1 MDLNLIL
8 TILQSISISLGVGV
22 STVTLISFLYAIKD
36 GVIDHKE
43 RSLLGLMYTVL
54 RVAMV
59 LILITVIA
67 LLYLES
73 KDTSSVGLN
82 PATVM
87 QIILVIALFVN
98 AVLMTVRIMPS
109 QIGPA
114 IQAGTWYTLGFM
126 SALLS
131 VGLVPETVGGALLG
145 YFMTVTAI
153 IIMVN
158 GVRLYLTRDLR
169 QKTVTVN
176 PAVFELPSQDSDPAS
191 DSK

>member
-8 TILQSISISLGVGV
+8 TILQSVAISLGVGV

-67 LLYLES
+67 LLYLNARE
-73 KDTSSVGLN
+73 TSSISLS
-82 PATVM
+82 PAVAM
-87 QIILVIALFVN
+87 QIILVVALFVN
-98 AVLMTVRIMPS
+98 AVLMKVRIMPS
-109 QIGPA
+109 QFGPA
-114 IQAGTWYTLGFM
+114 LQAATWYTLGFM

-131 VGLVPETVGGALLG
+131 EGYAPETVSGALLG
-145 YFMTVTAI
+145 YLITVTTI
-153 IIMVN
+153 IVVVN
-158 GVRLYLTRDLR
+158 GVKLYITRDLR
-169 QKTVTVN
+169 PETKVATETE
-176 PAVFELPSQDSDPAS
+176 FELPSLDSDPAN